1 MQLQQLVKNALIDA
15 GLQDYAVDASEAEML
30 RLGMELAQQTV
41 DALNNDPA
49 LSFGLDAI
57 AIENPGALDIHFPL
71 PEPEEESNA

>member
-30 RLGMELAQQTV
+30 RLGMELAQQTA
-41 DALNNDPA
+41 DALNNDPS

-57 AIENPGALDIHFPL
+57 EIENPGTLDIFFPL
-71 PEPEEESNA
+71 AAPEPEL